1 VVDVIKD
8 SGEKICRPGEVG
20 KEVAIKQHSGR
31 FGSTEASI
39 DTGAGS
45 GGMAGAGGAGL
56 ELKRCTMQDGG
67 NPLKICQDVLRQ
79 ANKHQEIFGAKMP
92 QFKEPDKVIPGPSAV
107 NSAGTSRG
115 QATPIRWFM
124 PWYRREQRRGNRDL
138 WHQLSAATPRDRMR
152 LPRDG

>member
-8 SGEKICRPGEVG
+8 SGEKICRPGEVR

-67 NPLKICQDVLRQ
+67 NPLKI
-79 ANKHQEIFGAKMP
+79 AKTYYGK
-92 QFKEPDKVIPGPSAV
+92 Q
-107 NSAGTSRG
+107 TS
-115 QATPIRWFM
+115 T
-124 PWYRREQRRGNRDL
+124 RRSSERRCRSSRNR
-138 WHQLSAATPRDRMR
+138 TK
-152 LPRDG
+152 